1 MISILSWNQLL
12 RVVLKDNIMKIYQ
25 VGGSIRDKLLGLK
38 EKEKDWVV
46 VGSSSEEL
54 ISKGY
59 KQVGKRF
66 PVFLHPKT
74 NEEYALART
83 EKKTSTGHKGFE
95 FDINKNVT
103 LEDDLK
109 RRDLTINAIAM
120 DSNGD
125 LIDPFGGV
133 EDINKKII
141 KHVSDAFDEDPLRV
155 FRVARF
161 YSKLKDLGFKI
172 DNSTVLVMNN
182 IVKSGEIESLSKERL
197 WNELSTSFTYSN
209 PSAFFEVLGVSG
221 FFEKY
226 FPGQINEELIN
237 RKIEF
242 FKKTGIRE
250 DDIMVLLDF
259 PIDFIDMFGFPKKL
273 TESYFIFRDC
283 VTRFL
288 DLDLSNSE
296 IIYNFI
302 TSIDSIRRPERL
314 ENFIRQIDAFTNFH
328 SMDKDLQISIFLKI
342 YGLLLDKDSKPKI
355 KDGIHAEEAKIAA
368 KLHYIELIKHVL

>member
-209 PSAFFEVLGVSG
+209 PSAFFEVLGASG

>member
-1 MISILSWNQLL
+1 
-12 RVVLKDNIMKIYQ
+12 MKIYQ

-209 PSAFFEVLGVSG
+209 PSAFFEVLGASG

>member
-1 MISILSWNQLL
+1 
-12 RVVLKDNIMKIYQ
+12 MKIYQ

-59 KQVGKRF
+59 KQVGKSF

-83 EKKTSTGHKGFE
+83 EKKTSLGHKGFE

-120 DSNGD
+120 NSNGD
-125 LIDPFGGV
+125 LIDPFGGI
-133 EDINKKII
+133 EDINRRIM
-141 KHVSDAFDEDPLRV
+141 KHVSDAFEEDPLRV

-161 YSKLKDLGFKI
+161 YAKLKDLDFKI
-172 DNSTVLVMNN
+172 DDSTILVMDN

-197 WNELSTSFTYSN
+197 WNELSISFTYSN
-209 PSAFFEVLGVSG
+209 PSAFFEVLEITG

-226 FPGQINEELIN
+226 FPGQINEELIK

-242 FKKTGIRE
+242 FREIGIA
-250 DDIMVLLDF
+250 DDDVIVLLDL
-259 PIDFIDMFGFPKKL
+259 PVDFIDMFGFPKKL

-288 DLDLSNSE
+288 DLDLTNSE
-296 IIYNFI
+296 IIYSFI

-314 ENFIRQIDAFTNFH
+314 ENFIRQVGAFTNFH
-328 SMDKDLQISIFLKI
+328 SMDKAHQISIFLKI
-342 YGLLLDKDSKPKI
+342 HGLLLDKDSKPKI
-355 KDGIHAEEAKIAA
+355 KDGLNAKEAKIAA
-368 KLHYIELIKHVL
+368 KSHYIELIKHVL